1 MLAYGGQGNGGGEP
15 FQRVGVYAESQ
26 SACECYEACFLPV
39 AVGASEQPLYAVGL
53 GVESLEG
60 KAVEPSVEVY
70 VFD

>member
-1 MLAYGGQGNGGGEP
+1 MAARGMEAASRSNG
-15 FQRVGVYAESQ
+15 VGVYAESQ

-60 KAVEPSVEVY
+60 EAVEPSVEVY